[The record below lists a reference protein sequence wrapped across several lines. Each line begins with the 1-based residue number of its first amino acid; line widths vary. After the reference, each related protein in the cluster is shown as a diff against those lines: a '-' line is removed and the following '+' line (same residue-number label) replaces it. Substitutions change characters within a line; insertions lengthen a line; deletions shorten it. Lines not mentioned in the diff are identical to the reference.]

1 MARRMIPVTTQIENG
16 AHHSDL
22 SHSEPDPAV
31 DTPDVTAARAQV
43 GDVIAAWLDDISK
56 PKPTTAA

>member
-1 MARRMIPVTTQIENG
+1 MIAVTTQMENG

-56 PKPTTAA
+56 PKPTTAT